1 MFKGEGAKYMET
13 LSTEIVKSDL
23 MKRLREF
30 KPDLPDPIKVVI
42 TKWNSNENTLGSYSY
57 QTVNSVQGGVGPR
70 NLAKPVGDGC
80 VLFAGEATNEKHYS
94 TVHGAIES
102 GWREA
107 DRIICSLTE
116 K

>member
-1 MFKGEGAKYMET
+1 MET
-13 LSTEIVKSDL
+13 LSIEKVKSDL

-30 KPDLPDPIKVVI
+30 KPDLPDPIKIVI
-42 TKWNSNENTLGSYSY
+42 TKWSSNENTLGSYSY
-57 QTVNSVQGGVGPR
+57 QTLSSVKAGVGPR
-70 NLAKPVGDGC
+70 NLAKPVGDC
-80 VLFAGEATNEKHYS
+80 RVLFAGEATNEKHYS